1 MQNPLTQFG
10 CARPVPCQFCN
21 LWDQFEWKSF
31 DLLVRCRINF
41 LSHSFLS
48 SEGIKIGALWH
59 CDIIA
64 CLFYADVCILLNC
77 PSQVRL
83 ETPLN
88 LPLLHALPPCF
99 FGLVSSSFT
108 LVKRHQIS
116 AALWSSAE
124 MPLKQQRSRFFFW
137 EALFWCALSLSFF
150 NFFCCPTS
158 CMLYFQAENGFE
170 WLWCDRTDSSGRAF
184 FAAFMRCLFAS

>member
-1 MQNPLTQFG
+1 MLRWQDALSKPNSYIFAVHSNEQRLQHSKQCMPQSMNYWQPPG
-10 CARPVPCQFCN
+10 CSNHIGWKCN
-21 LWDQFEWKSF
+21 NC
-31 DLLVRCRINF
+31 VY
-41 LSHSFLS
+41 
-48 SEGIKIGALWH
+48 LWH
-59 CDIIA
+59 CSIIA
-64 CLFYADVCILLNC
+64 CLFYADVCILYNS

-116 AALWSSAE
+116 AAALWSSAE

-150 NFFCCPTS
+150 NFLLSNF
-158 CMLYFQAENGFE
+158 LYA
-170 WLWCDRTDSSGRAF
+170 
-184 FAAFMRCLFAS
+184 LFPSRKRLRMALMW